1 MFCAAPF
8 LKLDRTIVLFLI
20 LFSSSK
26 NLNHQSL
33 HICCKCN
40 KIYINDVF
48 LANKN
53 YALRIYFYN
62 ATLVLRMIE
71 VGYETGIKTC
81 KNNKKN
87 AIGIAPGWV
96 ILGIGIIAITAISI
110 YALYKDKN
118 IKVTYEK
125 GKVTLETN

>member
-1 MFCAAPF
+1 MYTANSAKE
-8 LKLDRTIVLFLI
+8 LKKLLKNNNFPI
-20 LFSSSK
+20 LTTDPK
-26 NLNHQSL
+26 
-33 HICCKCN
+33 
-40 KIYINDVF
+40 
-48 LANKN
+48 
-53 YALRIYFYN
+53 
-62 ATLVLRMIE
+62 T
-71 VGYETGIKTC
+71 IKTILYMDAL
-81 KNNKKN
+81 KARNNKKN